1 MMDMAAYVIGYGVMS
16 AAALFMAVM
25 VLVPIY
31 WAFTALLD
39 VLSQYY
45 LLWREKRQAH
55 KEVTFWQAYRSS
67 YSWQEKIWA
76 RIWYRVK
83 RAHGVKATH
92 PFDEP
97 RQPGG

>member
-1 MMDMAAYVIGYGVMS
+1 MMDMVAYVIGYGVIGAVAIFVS
-16 AAALFMAVM
+16 VFMFM
-25 VLVPIY
+25 IIY

-45 LLWREKRQAH
+45 LLWREKR
-55 KEVTFWQAYRSS
+55 EPVPGVTFWQAYCSS
-67 YSWQEKIWA
+67 YSWQDKIWA

-97 RQPGG
+97 WQPGG

>member
-1 MMDMAAYVIGYGVMS
+1 MMDMAAYVIGYGVMG
-16 AAALFMAVM
+16 AAALFMVFV

-45 LLWREKRQAH
+45 LLWREKRAAQ
-55 KEVTFWQAYRSS
+55 EGVTFWQVYCSS
-67 YSWQEKIWA
+67 YSWQEHIWG

-83 RAHGVKATH
+83 RAHGFQATH